1 MENAVCVVLSAVGG
15 TEATGSEDGVDKEP
29 AVGLGGVWGGNFVA
43 VNELG
48 SSLSGRAGSA
58 HLQGG

>member
-1 MENAVCVVLSAVGG
+1 MENAVCVVLSAVSG

-48 SSLSGRAGSA
+48 SSLSGRAG
-58 HLQGG
+58 